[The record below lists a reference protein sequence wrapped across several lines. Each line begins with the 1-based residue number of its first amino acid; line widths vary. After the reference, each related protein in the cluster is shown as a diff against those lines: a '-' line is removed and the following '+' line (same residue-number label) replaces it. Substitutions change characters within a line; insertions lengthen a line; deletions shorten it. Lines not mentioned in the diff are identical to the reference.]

1 MDYFMIPAKMA
12 EQLKLTRMRSGNKEK
27 GYIVNVSDLAP
38 IGIDVAKTQGAKVI
52 NAYDAAKFIRTIN
65 NK

>member
-1 MDYFMIPAKMA
+1 MDYFMIPATMA

-27 GYIVNVSDLAP
+27 GYIVNASDLAP
-38 IGIDVAKTQGAKVI
+38 IGI
-52 NAYDAAKFIRTIN
+52 DAAKFIRTIN